1 MNQFK
6 GQVTE
11 VINEGQ
17 LSLVRVQVGDITFT
31 TIVIEKPED
40 HRHLQKGYPITVL
53 FKETEVVIATEAN
66 LPISMQNRI
75 SGEIVRL
82 EKGKVLSSITL
93 NSSIGKVKSVITSG
107 SVDRLALTPGKTVCA
122 FIKTNEIM
130 LQHD

>member
-6 GQVTE
+6 GQVAE
-11 VINEGQ
+11 VISEGE
-17 LSLVRVQVGDITFT
+17 LSLVRVQVGDVTFT
-31 TIVIEKPED
+31 TIVIERPED
-40 HRHLQKGYPITVL
+40 HPHLQKGHPISVL
-53 FKETEVVIATEAN
+53 FKETEVVIATTSD

-75 SGEIVRL
+75 SGVIEQVQ
-82 EKGKVLSSITL
+82 KGKVLSSITL
-93 NSSIGKVKSVITSG
+93 KSKIGKVKSVITSG